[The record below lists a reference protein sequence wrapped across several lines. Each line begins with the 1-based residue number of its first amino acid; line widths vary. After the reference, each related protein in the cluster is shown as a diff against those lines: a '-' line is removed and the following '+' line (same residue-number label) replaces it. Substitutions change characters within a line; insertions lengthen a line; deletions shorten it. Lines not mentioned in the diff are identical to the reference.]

1 MNTHVVTGGAGFVGS
16 NISRML
22 AERGE
27 HVKVVD
33 IWKPQKTNPNIEY
46 HICDINDAVKLRE
59 IFRRADFVHHN
70 VALVPLTKA
79 GKDFDKVN
87 VGGTKTVLEVAEQED
102 IKFVS
107 HMSSSAIFG
116 SPNEM
121 PITHETPLSPIEIYG
136 RSKYNADLLIQEE
149 LKKGRNVASI
159 RPRTIVGTERLG
171 IFEILFDWIK
181 DDANIYLIGK
191 GTYPFQFVH
200 IDDLCEVSIQ
210 ACLQSKPGLYNV
222 GANDFGSLRDD
233 LGALINYANSSSK
246 IKSLPINLTI
256 NTLKTLDFLK
266 LSPLAPWHYLTYHKP
281 FYFDIKHVEDALGWS
296 PKYSNQEILK
306 IAYDWFVN
314 KHHNQTSMQQESIG
328 SIHKKSVKQGILRLL
343 KAIS

>member
-1 MNTHVVTGGAGFVGS
+1 MSVHVVTGGAGFVGS
-16 NISRML
+16 NIARML
-22 AERGE
+22 VERGE
-27 HVKVVD
+27 TVRVVD
-33 IWKPQKTNPNIEY
+33 IWKPSQPDSRIDY
-46 HICDINDAVKLRE
+46 HICDINDAKKLSL
-59 IFRRADFVHHN
+59 IFRGADYIHHN

-87 VGGTKTVLEVAEQED
+87 VQGTKTMLDVAEREK

-116 SPNEM
+116 SPDIM
-121 PITHETPLSPIEIYG
+121 PITNETPLCPIEIYG
-136 RSKYNADLLIQEE
+136 QSKAQADLLIQQE
-149 LKKGRNVASI
+149 LGKGRNVASV

-181 DDANIYLIGK
+181 DNANIYLIGK

-200 IDDLCEVSIQ
+200 VDDLCEVSIQ
-210 ACLQSKPGLYNV
+210 ACLQQKPGLYNV
-222 GANDFGSLRDD
+222 GSAEFGSLRED
-233 LGALINYANSSSK
+233 LGALIDHAGSKSK
-246 IKSLPINLTI
+246 IKSLPTGITI
-256 NTLKTLDFLK
+256 NTLKTLDYLK

-281 FYFDIKHVEDALGWS
+281 FHFDIKHVEDSLGWK
-296 PKYSNQEILK
+296 PKYSNKQILQ

-314 KHHNQTSMQQESIG
+314 EYEKKPIVQQDG
-328 SIHKKSVKQGILRLL
+328 MTSIHKKSVKQGVLRLL